1 VRTRPAA
8 LAGRAALG
16 VLAGIASMAPLAGM
30 TVMALLVSI
39 LWPASPADA
48 GLADRIG
55 ATFSLMSQEFVAAF
69 RPVEAL
75 VVAVEGDAV
84 YIDLGASDGVQVG
97 QEFTIFRKGEVF
109 QHPLTGKPMGRH
121 EEMLGY
127 AQARRVQPQFTEA
140 AFIPRTPEARPKPE
154 DGVRISRG
162 RIKVA
167 VAPLLD
173 LTGSNAD
180 LRRVPFLLSIALDRS
195 RRFQVADPIAV
206 TDLFANGTVRVE
218 EILAR
223 PAVAIRHGKSLDVTA
238 WLVPILMSRGGVTYL
253 DATWISAATGTALFS
268 RRQALTPPDAVEEQR
283 FPWEPPV
290 RD

>member
-1 VRTRPAA
+1 VKTASA
-8 LAGRAALG
+8 
-16 VLAGIASMAPLAGM
+16 VLA
-30 TVMALLVSI
+30 VLLS
-39 LWPASPADA
+39 LASPAHA

-55 ATFSLMSQEFVAAF
+55 ATFALMSQEFVAAF

-75 VVAVEGDAV
+75 VVAVDGDAV
-84 YIDLGASDGVQVG
+84 YFDLGASDGVQVG
-97 QEFTIFRKGEVF
+97 QEFTVFRKGEAF
-109 QHPLTGKPMGRH
+109 QHPLTGKPIGRY

-127 AQARRVQPQFTEA
+127 AQARRVQRQFTEA
-140 AFIPRTPEARPKPE
+140 AFIPGNPEARPKPE

-195 RRFQVADPIAV
+195 KRFQVADPITV
-206 TDLFANGTVRVE
+206 TDLFASGNLRVQ
-218 EILAR
+218 EIIAR
-223 PAVAIRHGKSLDVTA
+223 PAAAVRHGKSLELSA
-238 WLVPILMSRGGVTYL
+238 WLVPILMNRGGVTYL

-268 RRQALTPPDAVEEQR
+268 RRQALTPPDTAEEQR

-290 RD
+290 QD